1 MKKVMIVITILLLT
15 LSFYG
20 CSLTTPKVST
30 TTFPTFPSFSS
41 TTEILT
47 TEDLRINLINEKY
60 LELETSFP
68 TEISEDVILP
78 NITDEDYEVKYYLDE
93 TLLIDNNLSYK
104 PQSFDETI
112 EVSLDIT
119 YQEKTLSFS
128 FELLQLRDEDLFN
141 EELLNQKFLE
151 IIDEIRAIIP
161 EVIFSDMTIP
171 EIDILGVELSISTD
185 KSYIY
190 DNRLIFTFPENDEV
204 INLAVDIE
212 YNREVRT
219 VSIPVIMSDF
229 SHLPKIPEIY
239 ILTDESLPIETKEEY
254 VYGYLDLFSYDE
266 FNNSI
271 LELGGARMGIKLR
284 GNSTL
289 FMPKL
294 PYKIK
299 FEQKQE
305 MLSDYDQKD
314 WVLLANFADQTLVR
328 NAIAFNMSNG
338 LNLDFTPMVRFVDLY
353 INGVYQGNYLLTDQ
367 VEVSSNRV
375 NVEEGS
381 FDIDTGYLIEYDYR
395 LYDEGLDVTEENFFL
410 VEWIPF
416 VIKSPDIS
424 DDNYSHDQY
433 LFISS
438 YMQMVYNTLKNHE
451 SYNHLIDE
459 ASFIDWFIV
468 NEVMKNVDSG
478 YSSVYFYKEKQ
489 GLLKMGPVWDFDLS
503 SGNYG
508 HLQEDLRGPEGWYTA
523 RYDKNIFF
531 MYLMEYEGFRT
542 NLKTR
547 WNEVYEEVVLKAIDN
562 IYSLVDMIARSRYL
576 NFSQWNII
584 GTNSD
589 WYTSPEIL
597 ALDTYEEQV
606 FFLVDFL
613 NKRASWLNEAIND
626 F

>member
-20 CSLTTPKVST
+20 CSLTTPKVTT